1 VIGDPVVKRNVR
13 PIVEGHHEARVRR
26 IVSLVLDHEA
36 VVLSLVPL
44 AVTRVPI
51 VRRARE
57 RVALRVMDLEF
68 AAARTRIPFIARR
81 AVDDVAAHV
90 VFVALERAEVM
101 IERTVFH
108 HHDDEVIDLA
118 DRGPAD
124 ASPHFFSGCAFFVK
138 GAAEEQPETR
148 LGWFTRA
155 EEEFHKA
162 LETAPGDWDTKYDF
176 ELTTKLASELRKQPN
191 TPPKQLMQLL
201 RPPTAGAKPPR
212 RTG

>member
-1 VIGDPVVKRNVR
+1 MLKTLGAALVIVLFLAG
-13 PIVEGHHEARVRR
+13 
-26 IVSLVLDHEA
+26 VSLVA
-36 VVLSLVPL
+36 YSRW
-44 AVTRVPI
+44 TRPI
-51 VRRARE
+51 
-57 RVALRVMDLEF
+57 
-68 AAARTRIPFIARR
+68 AAADAALADGRLDDAIAGYRTSETRFDQLPAARQMFESEYAR
-81 AVDDVAAHV
+81 AYGNHLW
-90 VFVALERAEVM
+90 ALYRAK
-101 IERTVFH
+101 RY
-108 HHDDEVIDLA
+108 DEVIDLA

-176 ELTTKLASELRKQPN
+176 ELTSRLASELRKQPK

-201 RPPTAGAKPPR
+201 RPPQTGVKQQR
-212 RTG
+212 RVG